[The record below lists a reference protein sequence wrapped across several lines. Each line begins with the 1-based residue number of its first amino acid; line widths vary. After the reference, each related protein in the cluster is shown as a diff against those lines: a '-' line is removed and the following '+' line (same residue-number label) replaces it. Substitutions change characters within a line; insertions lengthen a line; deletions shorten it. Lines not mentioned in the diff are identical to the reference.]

1 MKLAQKNDFALLDNN
16 VSVAALKNLVTDH
29 PAPIT
34 LKLAQKNDFALL
46 DNNVSV
52 AALKNLVT
60 DHPAP
65 ITLKLAQL
73 EKADKMKS
81 LTKQN

>member
-1 MKLAQKNDFALLDNN
+1 LKLAQQQAKKNDFALLDNN

-34 LKLAQKNDFALL
+34 LKLAQQQAQAKKNDFALL

-65 ITLKLAQL
+65 ITLKLAQ
-73 EKADKMKS
+73 
-81 LTKQN
+81 Q